1 HFSLYWQGICLE
13 RAYLPTIQLFAG
25 LSAGV
30 IPEQWKQE
38 LNTSEYFT
46 TTDDILFPTTPSTDP
61 GSLHHFLYTVRSHSI
76 PMERGRCMVSVP
88 DQLAQFGM
96 TPKKSHEVDNF
107 SSYVAQLTS
116 KLNITQVLDV
126 GSGKG
131 YLSQHLSL
139 SQRLCV
145 VGVDAQVSNT
155 LGAHTRNEK
164 VYKAWKSASNPSK
177 PRRDHHQR
185 LPSEGTLAADTFTG
199 KLNLSTLFNEEG
211 SSPADYEM
219 EEGESVKKMDDC
231 RKTSPSFSGSEDEEN
246 KTEEGV
252 DKSAHKISQIGL
264 QNSSARRVK
273 DFFVHN
279 QEQHRKS
286 GEISKMQATHNVL
299 QVTPHEST
307 FGKGQKEEE
316 ETKHVDLEQAQNST
330 GVSVAQTDGVSFTPL
345 TQLISLANIGED
357 DVASESTGQESILE
371 VAERES
377 GGRFVRQGHTC
388 IVGLH
393 TCGNLGGVALRL
405 FLRQP
410 QLRAVCVVG
419 CCYHHITEEKEEKTG
434 CCKDAGFPMSNFLQ
448 THGAFIGRTGRML
461 ACQAASRVSLISSGA
476 ALESV
481 FRRAVLQ
488 VLLQRDYPDMFATRG
503 KTLVCGENEK
513 SPPIVSRLRPTSA
526 REVGSQLEQSFRR
539 GSGCSV
545 QRV

>member
-1 HFSLYWQGICLE
+1 
-13 RAYLPTIQLFAG
+13 
-25 LSAGV
+25 
-30 IPEQWKQE
+30 
-38 LNTSEYFT
+38 
-46 TTDDILFPTTPSTDP
+46 
-61 GSLHHFLYTVRSHSI
+61 
-76 PMERGRCMVSVP
+76 MVSVP

-231 RKTSPSFSGSEDEEN
+231 RKTSPSFSGSEDEEK

-316 ETKHVDLEQAQNST
+316 TKHVDLEQAQIST

-405 FLRQP
+405 FLQQP

-488 VLLQRDYPDMFATRG
+488 VLLQRDYPDVIATRG
-503 KTLVCGENEK
+503 RTLV
-513 SPPIVSRLRPTSA
+513 
-526 REVGSQLEQSFRR
+526 VGRMRRAPQSFQDYVQRALGKLDLNSSR
-539 GSGCSV
+539 VSGEEVAAAYREFGSG
-545 QRV
+545 RVCLSILLKLRETTLT

>member
-1 HFSLYWQGICLE
+1 MSVSTLKCPIPSGLTLE
-13 RAYLPTIQLFAG
+13 TKRSPLRLLLIIIY
-25 LSAGV
+25 V
-30 IPEQWKQE
+30 I
-38 LNTSEYFT
+38 
-46 TTDDILFPTTPSTDP
+46 TDP
-61 GSLHHFLYTVRSHSI
+61 ISAPFL
-76 PMERGRCMVSVP
+76 
-88 DQLAQFGM
+88 Q
-96 TPKKSHEVDNF
+96 
-107 SSYVAQLTS
+107 
-116 KLNITQVLDV
+116 
-126 GSGKG
+126 
-131 YLSQHLSL
+131 
-139 SQRLCV
+139 
-145 VGVDAQVSNT
+145 
-155 LGAHTRNEK
+155 

-185 LPSEGTLAADTFTG
+185 LPSEGTLAVDTFTG

-219 EEGESVKKMDDC
+219 EEGESVKKMD
-231 RKTSPSFSGSEDEEN
+231 
-246 KTEEGV
+246 
-252 DKSAHKISQIGL
+252 
-264 QNSSARRVK
+264 
-273 DFFVHN
+273 
-279 QEQHRKS
+279 EQHRKS

-330 GVSVAQTDGVSFTPL
+330 GVSVAETDGVSFTPL

-434 CCKDAGFPMSNFLQ
+434 WEKWCLFPENFVFNFVGCCKDAGFPMSNFLQ
-448 THGAFIGRTGRML
+448 THGAFIG
-461 ACQAASRVSLISSGA
+461 
-476 ALESV
+476 
-481 FRRAVLQ
+481 
-488 VLLQRDYPDMFATRG
+488 
-503 KTLVCGENEK
+503 KTCHKTV
-513 SPPIVSRLRPTSA
+513 
-526 REVGSQLEQSFRR
+526 
-539 GSGCSV
+539 
-545 QRV
+545 

>member
-1 HFSLYWQGICLE
+1 MLSVFSDKSICGPSLLCLLYVHLNYDSCL
-13 RAYLPTIQLFAG
+13 LFFI
-25 LSAGV
+25 SA
-30 IPEQWKQE
+30 
-38 LNTSEYFT
+38 T
-46 TTDDILFPTTPSTDP
+46 
-61 GSLHHFLYTVRSHSI
+61 FL
-76 PMERGRCMVSVP
+76 
-88 DQLAQFGM
+88 Q
-96 TPKKSHEVDNF
+96 
-107 SSYVAQLTS
+107 
-116 KLNITQVLDV
+116 
-126 GSGKG
+126 
-131 YLSQHLSL
+131 
-139 SQRLCV
+139 
-145 VGVDAQVSNT
+145 
-155 LGAHTRNEK
+155 

-177 PRRDHHQR
+177 PRRDHHQH
-185 LPSEGTLAADTFTG
+185 LPSEDTLAVDTFTG

-211 SSPADYEM
+211 APSDYEI

-264 QNSSARRVK
+264 RNSSARGVK

-286 GEISKMQATHNVL
+286 DEISKMQATHNVL

-307 FGKGQKEEE
+307 FGKGQKEETE
-316 ETKHVDLEQAQNST
+316 AKHVDLEQAQNST
-330 GVSVAQTDGVSFTPL
+330 GVSVAQTDGVVSFTPL

-393 TCGNLGGVALRL
+393 TCGDLGGVALRL

-434 CCKDAGFPMSNFLQ
+434 WGKWCLFPEKFVFLI
-448 THGAFIGRTGRML
+448 F
-461 ACQAASRVSLISSGA
+461 
-476 ALESV
+476 
-481 FRRAVLQ
+481 
-488 VLLQRDYPDMFATRG
+488 
-503 KTLVCGENEK
+503 
-513 SPPIVSRLRPTSA
+513 
-526 REVGSQLEQSFRR
+526 
-539 GSGCSV
+539 
-545 QRV
+545 